1 MARYWI
7 ELVLPLY
14 SLVAVVLYFRPAAAL
29 ATVPT
34 SVGESL
40 AIWLAWALIG
50 ALTGVLA
57 LSALFLTFYLLYSP
71 FYLITQLAAV
81 TGSRRWVDR
90 REFRFYVSCFAVLCV
105 LASLVFVNPVIAGSA
120 FVVLSG
126 SAHLL
131 WRMLV

>member
-14 SLVAVVLYFRPAAAL
+14 SLGAVVLYFRPEMM
-29 ATVPT
+29 ATAPS

-40 AIWLAWALIG
+40 AIWMTWTLIG
-50 ALTGVLA
+50 ALTGILA

-71 FYLITQLAAV
+71 FYLVTQLAVIA
-81 TGSRRWVDR
+81 GPRRWVDR
-90 REFRFYVSCFAVLCV
+90 REFRFYVSCFVLLCV
-105 LASLVFVNPVIAGSA
+105 LTWLAFVSPVIAGSA
-120 FVVLSG
+120 FVVLAG

-131 WRMLV
+131 WRIFV

>member
-14 SLVAVVLYFRPAAAL
+14 SLVAVALYFRPAAAL

-34 SVGESL
+34 SAGESV
-40 AIWLAWALIG
+40 AIWLAWAVVG

-71 FYLITQLAAV
+71 FYLVRQLAVVA
-81 TGSRRWVDR
+81 SPRRWVDR
-90 REFRFYVSCFAVLCV
+90 REFRFYVSCFVLLCV
-105 LASLVFVNPVIAGSA
+105 LTSLTLVNPVIAAST
-120 FVVLSG
+120 FVVLAG

-131 WRMLV
+131 WRIFV

>member
-14 SLVAVVLYFRPAAAL
+14 SLAAVIVYFKPAAAL

-34 SVGESL
+34 SAGQSL

-50 ALTGVLA
+50 ALTGILA

-71 FYLITQLAAV
+71 FYLVTQLAV
-81 TGSRRWVDR
+81 VRSPRRWVDR
-90 REFRFYVSCFAVLCV
+90 REFRFYVSCFALLCV
-105 LASLVFVNPVIAGSA
+105 LTSLVVVSPVVAASA